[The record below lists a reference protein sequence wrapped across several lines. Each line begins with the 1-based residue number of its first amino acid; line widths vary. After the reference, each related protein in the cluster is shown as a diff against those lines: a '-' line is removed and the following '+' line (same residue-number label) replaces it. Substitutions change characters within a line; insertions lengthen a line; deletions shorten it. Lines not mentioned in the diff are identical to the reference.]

1 MGKLGRYE
9 NEEKKFVKKTPNL
22 MSESELIRWTSD
34 EARKHNYLGIYEIIL
49 NRSSNPLNKIT
60 SLEETKRKVSVP
72 IDLSI
77 FKNATSIHFSNN
89 YFISGNHEF
98 ETIGYFG
105 NLQNLT
111 TLNLSK
117 NNIRKI
123 IPLNHYYQ
131 LVNLNLSKSASI

>member
-9 NEEKKFVKKTPNL
+9 TEEKSLVKKTPNL
-22 MSESELIRWTSD
+22 MSESELVRWTSD

-49 NRSSNPLNKIT
+49 SRGSSPLNKIT

-77 FKNATSIHFSNN
+77 FKNATSINFSNN
-89 YFISGNHEF
+89 SFISGNHEF

-105 NLQNLT
+105 NLQKLT
-111 TLNLSK
+111 TLNLRK
-117 NNIRKI
+117 NDIVKI

-131 LVNLNLSKSASI
+131 LVNLDLSKSATI